1 MIQQFTKYGYSVPS
15 GTTNINANYS
25 VIAVTNLAGN
35 KKSSRVPD
43 DCFLESVELQLSG
56 IDAVTNTITIF
67 LARDSAGLIPL
78 TSDELG
84 GATQTVTTSV
94 ASSATGGV
102 VFSINKDYHF
112 DTIVTNASSGTL
124 YVCAKT
130 GDTGGGTA
138 TITIENIRL
147 NWRA

>member
-1 MIQQFTKYGYSVPS
+1 MIRQFSKYGYSVPAS
-15 GTTNINANYS
+15 TTSLTANYA
-25 VIAVTNLAGN
+25 VIPVTNLAAN
-35 KKSSRVPD
+35 KKSSVVPD
-43 DCFLESVELQLSG
+43 DCFLESIEIQLSG

-67 LARDSAGLIPL
+67 LSRDSLGLIPL

-94 ASSATGGV
+94 PGATNGGV

-112 DTIVTNASSGTL
+112 DTTVTNANSGTV

-138 TITIENIRL
+138 SITAETVRL
-147 NWRA
+147 NWRS